1 MNANN
6 VLMEVSFSSLALVNN
21 PFDWAYHLE
30 DLGFTGWEVVSE
42 GKQQLNDS
50 TLSEIKNIIE
60 TTDLILT
67 LHIPFSDLNLASLN
81 HPIWKETIRQMTRCI
96 ERASDFVELAVVHPG
111 HLSPLGMQ
119 LPEMAWRQNIEGLR
133 AICDFADDFGIKI
146 GVENMVNMQFILGK
160 QPGEILGMIESL
172 ERENV
177 GLALDLGHANTNGLV
192 NEFLADLG
200 MVVHVHLH
208 DNKGKHDEH
217 LELGKG
223 NIKWKD
229 VMKKFNGY
237 KGRFVTEARTVE
249 EGAAS
254 LKYLQSII

>member
-1 MNANN
+1 
-6 VLMEVSFSSLALVNN
+6 MEVSFSSLALVNN
-21 PFDWAYHLE
+21 PFDWAYDLE
-30 DLGFTGWEVVSE
+30 ELGFTGWEVVSE
-42 GKQQLNDS
+42 GKQQLNDG
-50 TLSEIKNIIE
+50 TLLEIKNIIE
-60 TTDLILT
+60 TTNLVLT

-119 LPEMAWRQNIEGLR
+119 IPEMAWRQNIEGLR
-133 AICDFADDFGIKI
+133 AICDFASDFGIKI

-177 GLALDLGHANTNGLV
+177 GMTLDIGHANTNGMV
-192 NEFLADLG
+192 NEFLEDLG
-200 MVVHVHLH
+200 NVIHVHLH
-208 DNKGKHDEH
+208 DNKGRHDEH
-217 LELGKG
+217 LQLGKG
-223 NIKWKD
+223 NINWKE
-229 VMKKFNGY
+229 VIGKLKGY

-249 EGAAS
+249 EGKAS
-254 LKYLQSII
+254 LKYLRNLK